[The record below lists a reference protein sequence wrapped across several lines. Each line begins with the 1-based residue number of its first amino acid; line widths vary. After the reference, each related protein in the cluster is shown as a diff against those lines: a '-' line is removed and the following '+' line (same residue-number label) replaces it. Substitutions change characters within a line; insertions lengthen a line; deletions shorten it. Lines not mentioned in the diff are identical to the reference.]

1 MPAAL
6 WSIKYSPWSVRVTWA
21 LKLLKFDF
29 TVLPYPTVFLSEWRL
44 RFRLRR
50 WRVSVPVLVDNK
62 AIMEGME
69 IVTHAQAQKGAEG
82 PKLVRQGVEEWV
94 GIADE
99 VMENE
104 RCVRTSFCICVYF
117 VYFPSC

>member
-6 WSIKYSPWSVRVTWA
+6 WSSKYAPWSVRVRWA

-29 TVLPYPTVFLSEWRL
+29 TVLSYGKVFLGEWRL
-44 RFRLRR
+44 RFRLRK
-50 WRVSVPVLVDNK
+50 WRVNVPVLVDEK
-62 AIMEGME
+62 AFMGGMD
-69 IVTHAQAQKGAEG
+69 IVAHAQAQKGAEG
-82 PKLVRQGVEEWV
+82 PQLVRQGVEEWV

-117 VYFPSC
+117 VCCLSC